1 MKPSNFLT
9 TASLLLLTVT
19 TTLLHAADSA
29 SHKQQVETLFRLTQM
44 EKKIQD
50 SVDSVVQLQLR
61 QNPQLGQHEQ
71 AVREF
76 FTKYIGWN
84 ALQNDVTEMYLATFS
99 EEELEQINAFYITPA
114 GQKVI
119 TELPQLVQQRN
130 QLAMQRLQQ
139 NIGELQQIIAPPA
152 APAAPAA
159 PAPSVPHT
167 PSVTP

>member
-1 MKPSNFLT
+1 MKQSNLLAT
-9 TASLLLLTVT
+9 VSLLLLTLT
-19 TTLLHAADSA
+19 TALHAADNA

-61 QNPQLGQHEQ
+61 QNPQVGQHEQ

-84 ALQNDVTEMYLATFS
+84 ALQSDITEMYLSTFS
-99 EEELEQINAFYITPA
+99 EKELEQINAFYISPA

-119 TELPQLVQQRN
+119 TVLPQLVQQRN

-139 NIGELQQIIAPPA
+139 NIAELQQIIAPPA
-152 APAAPAA
+152 SPASPAS
-159 PAPSVPHT
+159 PAT
-167 PSVTP
+167 LK

>member
-1 MKPSNFLT
+1 MKPSNLLSIVT
-9 TASLLLLTVT
+9 LLLLTLT
-19 TTLLHAADSA
+19 TSVLHAADSA

-76 FTKYIGWN
+76 FTKYMGWN
-84 ALQNDVTEMYLATFS
+84 SLQNDLTDMYLSTFS
-99 EEELEQINAFYITPA
+99 EKELEQINAFYITPV

-119 TELPQLVQQRN
+119 TSLPQLVEQRN
-130 QLAMQRLQQ
+130 QLASQRLQQ

-152 APAAPAA
+152 APA
-159 PAPSVPHT
+159 

>member
-1 MKPSNFLT
+1 MKQSNLLSAVT
-9 TASLLLLTVT
+9 LLLLTLT
-19 TTLLHAADSA
+19 TTVLHAADSA

-61 QNPQLGQHEQ
+61 QNPQVGQHEQ

-76 FTKYIGWN
+76 FEKHIGWS
-84 ALQNDVTEMYLATFS
+84 ALKNDITEMYLATFD
-99 EEELEQINAFYITPA
+99 EKELEQINAFYITPA

-119 TELPQLVQQRN
+119 KVVPELVQQRN

-139 NIGELQQIIAPPA
+139 NIAELQQIIAPPPAATTPTA
-152 APAAPAA
+152 APAAPA
-159 PAPSVPHT
+159 T
-167 PSVTP
+167 P

>member
-1 MKPSNFLT
+1 MKPSNLLSIVT
-9 TASLLLLTVT
+9 LLLLTLT
-19 TTLLHAADSA
+19 TSVLHAADSA

-76 FTKYIGWN
+76 FTKYMGWN
-84 ALQNDVTEMYLATFS
+84 SLQNDLTDMYLSTFS
-99 EEELEQINAFYITPA
+99 EKELEQINAFYITPV

-119 TELPQLVQQRN
+119 TSLPQLVEQRN
-130 QLAMQRLQQ
+130 QLASQRLQQ

-152 APAAPAA
+152 APAPT
-159 PAPSVPHT
+159 APSA

>member
-1 MKPSNFLT
+1 MKPSNFLA

-19 TTLLHAADSA
+19 TTILHAADSA

-50 SVDSVVQLQLR
+50 SVDSVVELQLR
-61 QNPQLGQHEQ
+61 QSPQLGQHEQ

-84 ALQNDVTEMYLATFS
+84 ALQNDITEMYLSTFS
-99 EEELEQINAFYITPA
+99 EKELEQINAFYITPA

-119 TELPQLVQQRN
+119 TVLPQLVQQRN

-152 APAAPAA
+152 APA
-159 PAPSVPHT
+159 PSTPSA